1 MFTGGPGKL
10 DNTCSGWRDAA
21 NYTFVEALPAASCAW
36 EFLRRN
42 PAYQEAWRAF
52 VSQRSPFSSDA
63 AVWGLVRFESPERDA
78 RLAKVFWLPA
88 SLPSVIPLMS
98 LPRDLADANR
108 KGGPVPLGPAVTQ
121 QEPAQLVRI
130 RNTEFRLHILDRN
143 GGQMPCAVLPL
154 DQVFGIRAAAAIR
167 LWRCL
172 AGRAAGRDP
181 TELPPARRGRLILAL
196 RAVDARLEKASYR
209 TIAEALFG
217 SSQIPDRGWKT
228 HDIRDRTV
236 RLTRLGFALMQG
248 GYRRLL
254 LYPYRR
260 RTDRVQQGWRSPHPV
275 RSPSHRAGHLRHR
288 P

>member
-121 QEPAQLVRI
+121 QEPARTRPDTEYRIPPAHPRSQRRANALRRSAPRPGVRDSRRSGNSPVALPGRTRRGTGSHGI
-130 RNTEFRLHILDRN
+130 ASCPPRASDPRVARGRCPARKSELSHHRRSALRQQPNTGPRLEDSRHSRSDRA
-143 GGQMPCAVLPL
+143 PHAP
-154 DQVFGIRAAAAIR
+154 GIRAN
-167 LWRCL
+167 
-172 AGRAAGRDP
+172 AGRLSPAVALS
-181 TELPPARRGRLILAL
+181 LP
-196 RAVDARLEKASYR
+196 ASNR
-209 TIAEALFG
+209 
-217 SSQIPDRGWKT
+217 SS
-228 HDIRDRTV
+228 
-236 RLTRLGFALMQG
+236 
-248 GYRRLL
+248 
-254 LYPYRR
+254 
-260 RTDRVQQGWRSPHPV
+260 QQGWRSPRLV